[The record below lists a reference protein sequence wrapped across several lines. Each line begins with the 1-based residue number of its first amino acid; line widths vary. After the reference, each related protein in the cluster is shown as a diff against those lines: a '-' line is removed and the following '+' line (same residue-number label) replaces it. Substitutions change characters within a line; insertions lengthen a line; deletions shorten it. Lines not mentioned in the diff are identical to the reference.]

1 MKATPKEILNNKSN
15 KMVDL
20 ILDEIRDG
28 GSKTIT
34 AGFTDHKKDKN
45 YILTVGITV
54 ADVEKEDIL
63 EDVCANCSCNCMNH
77 NNTPSETP
85 TTDPETPVT
94 DPETPTTDPETPTD
108 SNTTPTEPESP

>member
-63 EDVCANCSCNCMNH
+63 EDVCANCSCNCN
-77 NNTPSETP
+77 NNTSSNTPATDSETP
-85 TTDPETPVT
+85 ATDSETSTTT
-94 DPETPTTDPETPTD
+94 PETPTD
-108 SNTTPTEPESP
+108 STTTPTEPESP